1 MNKKYELTKETLK
14 FDGHTLYRIRALKN
28 INDSVKE
35 GDFGGWIQSEEN
47 LSQESDC
54 WVYDEAKV
62 FNRAHVCDNA
72 TIHDEST
79 VSYHATVE
87 DNAKVSGNTFIY
99 ENAKISGSS
108 IVDDSR
114 ITDNAQVIGSAHVI
128 DSLVN
133 GNAIIKDDSVLEN
146 SYAGDKVIVGKK
158 SKLKNVSVR
167 FSSVV
172 EDVIL
177 IDTEEKYKKP
187 NLYITKEDGCIKIMN
202 LNYMYMDGL
211 KKL

>member
-1 MNKKYELTKETLK
+1 MNKKYELTDETMEYT
-14 FDGHTLYRIRALKN
+14 GCTLHRIKALK
-28 INDSVKE
+28 DFSDVKK
-35 GDFGGWIQSEEN
+35 GDLGGWVKSEEN
-47 LSQESDC
+47 LSQEGDC

-62 FNRAHVCDNA
+62 FNWAHVCDNA
-72 TIHDEST
+72 TIHNEST
-79 VSYHATVE
+79 LSYHVTVE
-87 DNAKVSGNTFIY
+87 DNAKVSGDTFIY
-99 ENAKISGSS
+99 DNVKVSGSS

-114 ITDNAQVIGSAHVI
+114 IADNAQVIGSAHVI

-133 GNAIIKDDSVLEN
+133 DNAIIKDDSVLEN

-167 FSSVV
+167 FNSVV

-177 IDTEEKYKKP
+177 IDTEEKYKKS